1 MKAAI
6 STPERLAPK
15 ERRLTLWFRI
25 ALVLVVC
32 LGLWQCRHGFP
43 VSASLLD
50 LVPATRGDAMQQRA
64 DERIEAPLKRQLVAL
79 VSAPERERA
88 IELAR
93 GMGHLWRHTGLFADV
108 HVDADIDVDAVRKQL
123 STQRLALL
131 PPAARDALMRD
142 PAGYAA
148 RRVRELSDPFSSGGL
163 VPANDDLL
171 GLARAAE
178 RALRSPGAV
187 QLDLSSGT
195 LIAHADDKDWVL
207 VRAQTSGDAFD
218 GASPEKVAALVAET
232 RASIAQDG
240 GRLLVAGGPLFAAEG
255 RARAV
260 QESSWIG
267 GVAMLGIIAVLLLTM
282 RRWRSLLAFVP
293 VAVGLLC
300 GVVACVA
307 VFGTIHVLT
316 LVIGAS
322 LIGIAIDFPMHLL
335 GKRYG
340 MADWQAWP
348 VLHRVLPGL
357 TISLAATLVG
367 YLALVFTPFPALT
380 QTAVFSAAGLLGAYA
395 CTVCE
400 LPNWLRGWQPR
411 PFTPLLG
418 LADALLRR
426 LAAWS
431 ARRTL
436 PWLAAGVALVCI
448 GGVLHLRTQDDLRQ
462 WLALPAPLLQQAQQ
476 IGRITGIEP
485 TSQYYLVRAADPDEL
500 WQRQAALDR
509 RLDALTASKALDG
522 YLSLNQLLAPD
533 GAQQALRDRLRDAH
547 WRARLT
553 PSFEAVGIP
562 AEALQQELDALTELP
577 PATIDEVLAGP
588 LGQSRR
594 MLWLGQDHGQVAAL
608 VTLQGLRDPQAA
620 AEAARGLDGVSFVDR
635 SGELN
640 GTFAATRI
648 RAAELKLLSYV
659 AAAALLWATL
669 GRAATWRLLSVPLAA
684 TACTL
689 AALGLLGQPLTLFSL
704 FGLLLVSA
712 IGLDYAI
719 VMHERVAGAP
729 ASFVGILLAAA
740 TTMLS
745 FGLLALSTTP
755 AISNFGLSVG
765 IGVAFCVLWAPWVRP
780 AGPAGTPAGPS
791 SKA

>member
-6 STPERLAPK
+6 STPERLASK
-15 ERRLTLWFRI
+15 ERSLTLWFRI

-32 LGLWQCRHGFP
+32 LGVWQCRHGFP

-50 LVPATRGDAMQQRA
+50 LVPATQGDAMQQRA
-64 DERIEAPLKRQLVAL
+64 DARIEAPLKRQLVAL

-108 HVDADIDVDAVRKQL
+108 QADVDVDIDAVRKQL
-123 STQRLALL
+123 LTQRLALL
-131 PPAARDALMRD
+131 PPAARESLMNN

-148 RRVRELSDPFSSGGL
+148 RRVRELADPFSSGGL

-178 RALRSPGAV
+178 RAVRSPGAV
-187 QLDLSSGT
+187 RLDLVSGM
-195 LIAHADDKDWVL
+195 LIAHADGKDWVL

-232 RASIAQDG
+232 RASIAKDG
-240 GRLLVAGGPLFAAEG
+240 GQLLVAGGPLFAAEG

-260 QESSWIG
+260 QESTWIG

-293 VAVGLLC
+293 VAVGLVC

-436 PWLAAGVALVCI
+436 PWLVAGIALVCL
-448 GGVLHLRTQDDLRQ
+448 GGLLHLRTQDDLRQ

-485 TSQYYLVRAADPDEL
+485 TSQYYLVRAADTDEL
-500 WQRQAALDR
+500 WRRQAALDR
-509 RLDALTASKALDG
+509 RLDALTASRALDG
-522 YLSLNQLLAPD
+522 YLSLNQLLAPE
-533 GAQQALRDRLRDAH
+533 GAQQALRERLRDAH

-562 AEALQQELDALTELP
+562 AEALQQELDALAGLP
-577 PATIDEVLAGP
+577 PATIDDVLAGP

-594 MLWLGQDHGQVAAL
+594 MLWLGHDHGQVAAL
-608 VTLQGLRDPQAA
+608 VTLQGLHDPQAA

-635 SGELN
+635 SGALN
-640 GTFAATRI
+640 ETFAATRI

-659 AAAALLWATL
+659 AAAALLWVTL

-729 ASFVGILLAAA
+729 ASFVGILLAAV

-755 AISNFGLSVG
+755 AISNFGLAVG

-780 AGPAGTPAGPS
+780 AGAAGTPGGS
-791 SKA
+791 SSQA